1 MSVPIF
7 PFFRVVSAH
16 NRGPRDSRHIDPAIA
31 PSTQSDAE
39 PPARVT
45 AVVARRLSGSWIEYG
60 SKPGATDVG
69 LNEPPAV
76 SMPVLRP
83 ATPRAELK
91 RILRRCTAGVP
102 GTYVLVA
109 ANVAMFAAV
118 AIAAG
123 SIRPF
128 SPRDLVWWG
137 AGFGPRTTN
146 GEWWRLLTATVLHA
160 HPLHLIF
167 NMIALLMVGP
177 IAERLVGRRA
187 FVAFYIACGLAGSAA
202 GLWAHPLRVAVGA
215 SGAILGMY
223 GMLVGLMVEH
233 RPSATR
239 HALADGAPAPIHRA
253 QLQIFLHET
262 IGVIVCTIVSS
273 WWIPNVDNAGHL
285 GGLAAGFVIGWM
297 AGQDIE
303 WTTPRPRQIAAALV
317 LGAIC
322 CGAALGASGRVH
334 DLRAAM
340 IRVFEMDSRTR
351 VTYSRAIASKR
362 DAATLSIVIESDIL
376 PALAAQGRA
385 LQSHGRVAASQQPI
399 LDDLRQYVALQEEA
413 WRHRARGHREQ
424 RVDLLRRSTEIEE
437 TADVVMGRLLRA
449 RVH

>member
-1 MSVPIF
+1 M
-7 PFFRVVSAH
+7 
-16 NRGPRDSRHIDPAIA
+16 
-31 PSTQSDAE
+31 
-39 PPARVT
+39 
-45 AVVARRLSGSWIEYG
+45 L
-60 SKPGATDVG
+60 G

-76 SMPVLRP
+76 AMAVPRP

-91 RILRRCTAGVP
+91 RILRQRTASVP

-109 ANVAMFAAV
+109 VNVAMFAAV

-123 SIRPF
+123 SIRSF
-128 SPRDLVWWG
+128 SPRDLIWWG
-137 AGFGPRTTN
+137 AGFGPRTTD

-160 HPLHLIF
+160 HPPHLIF

-177 IAERLVGRRA
+177 IVERLVGRRA
-187 FVAFYIACGLAGSAA
+187 FVAFYVACGLAGSAA

-223 GMLVGLMVEH
+223 GMLVGLMFEH
-233 RPSATR
+233 RPPVTR
-239 HALADGAPAPIHRA
+239 HALAGRPAAQIHRA
-253 QLQIFLHET
+253 QLQIFLHDT
-262 IGVIVCTIVSS
+262 MGVIVSTIVLS
-273 WWIPNVDNAGHL
+273 WWIPNVDNAAHL
-285 GGLAAGFVIGWM
+285 AGLAAGCVIGWM
-297 AGQDIE
+297 AGKDIE
-303 WTTPRPRQIAAALV
+303 WTTARPRQIAAALG

-340 IRVFEMDSRTR
+340 ISVFETDSRTR
-351 VTYSRAIASKR
+351 VTYSRAIASKS
-362 DAATLSIVIESDIL
+362 DAASLSILIESDIL

-385 LQSHGRVAASQQPI
+385 LGSRGRVAASQQPI